1 MPEPMANRPRIARE
15 REARTSLILDSAERL
30 FVEKGY
36 DATSVQDIA
45 ERADFSRTSIYQYF
59 SNKEE
64 IYLCILERYTD
75 LLTERVL
82 TATADS
88 VPVPDKIRAFLEE
101 IRKISRE
108 KSNFFELYFIQR
120 HQVEPRL
127 STELRAQLNAKR
139 RELENVFRD
148 FYRQGIERGEVRNIN
163 VKDASNLF
171 FAQIAGMMLLH
182 EYYGDEFDVTLDQHL
197 DQSLQLYLEFV
208 DRMEPPND
216 KTWRKQSEPRER
228 DAGSVDEI
236 QEHREPDRGR

>member
-1 MPEPMANRPRIARE
+1 MASRPRITRE

-59 SNKEE
+59 GNKEE

-108 KSNFFELYFIQR
+108 KPNFFELYFIQR

-127 STELRAQLNAKR
+127 STELRTQLNAKR
-139 RELENVFRD
+139 RELEKVFRD
-148 FYRQGIERGEVRNIN
+148 FYRRGIERGEVRNIN

-171 FAQIAGMMLLH
+171 FAQITGMMLLH
-182 EYYGDEFDVTLDQHL
+182 EYYGEEFDVTLDQHL
-197 DQSLQLYLEFV
+197 DQSLRLYLEFV
-208 DRMEPPND
+208 DRMEPSNGG
-216 KTWRKQSEPRER
+216 TWREEPEARAR
-228 DAGSVDEI
+228 DAEGVDDDAKL
-236 QEHREPDRGR
+236 REPARGR

>member
-171 FAQIAGMMLLH
+171 FAQITGMMLLH
-182 EYYGDEFDVTLDQHL
+182 EYYGD
-197 DQSLQLYLEFV
+197 
-208 DRMEPPND
+208 
-216 KTWRKQSEPRER
+216 
-228 DAGSVDEI
+228 
-236 QEHREPDRGR
+236 